1 MRIRFWHKIET
12 WNLKIFFSISLGVHL
27 LFFSIASILFPD
39 VKIDRL
45 PTLNIEVSLLPFVA
59 EEKSKVI
66 PAPHLQ
72 VKAQAKLSVQKARP
86 PEDEGSF
93 RRIPLDPAFPDPD
106 EMRQMPANKEEK
118 KTSRNESR
126 GEPAYSKESEPESPF
141 PVRTEVNVTPPLSD
155 PPALPS
161 QNEELKIIIAS
172 QRTFLPKIS
181 SSGEPK
187 RVAKYPS
194 PSDSEIVFAQPKY
207 AENPKPLYPQE
218 ARKKGYEGEVVLR
231 VEVLASGRVGQ
242 VEVKKSSGHELLDHS
257 ALTTVKQWRFIPGKK
272 GESPVPLWVN
282 IPIKFQLQ

>member
-12 WNLKIFFSISLGVHL
+12 WNLKIFFSVSLGVHL

-66 PAPHLQ
+66 PAPPLQ
-72 VKAQAKLSVQKARP
+72 VKAQSRLSVQKARP

-93 RRIPLDPAFPDPD
+93 RMMSFAPAFPDSD
-106 EMRQMPANKEEK
+106 ETRQMPANKEEK
-118 KTSRNESR
+118 KTSQNESR
-126 GEPAYSKESEPESPF
+126 EEPAYSKESEPESPL
-141 PVRTEVNVTPPLSD
+141 PVQTEVSITHPLND

-161 QNEELKIIIAS
+161 QNEEPKIIIAS
-172 QRTFLPKIS
+172 QGTFFPKIS

-187 RVAKYPS
+187 KVSKYPS
-194 PSDSEIVFAQPKY
+194 PSDSEVVFAQPKY

-218 ARKKGYEGEVVLR
+218 ARKKGYEGEVLLR
-231 VEVLASGRVGQ
+231 VEVLANGRVGQ
-242 VEVKKSSGHELLDHS
+242 VEVKKSSGHELLDNS
-257 ALTTVKQWRFIPGKK
+257 ALTTVKQWRFIPAKR